1 MPSRSASRYPSSS
14 RLTADQEAYLS
25 EREAQ
30 LIEHARATTMSGTHG
45 ELSRAA
51 STSRSRMHETTRP
64 RHDTSYSSRTHET
77 TRPRRDTSYSSRT
90 VVPPTS
96 RSHASGRRTD
106 LAGELGQEWHP
117 LQPSGAMQTLQE
129 ETSSRVSR
137 ARHASQSNMQ
147 FVPHE
152 GGSGLHRTSSHPTSS
167 HHTSSHHTSSHH
179 TSSRPVTSGTAV
191 REASSRAGELQPER
205 RPTSSQPGFCVM
217 VVIERTHA
225 NGSRTPIAIAHQ
237 HGGSGHISIWI
248 SIHILIS

>member
-14 RLTADQEAYLS
+14 RITADQEAYLS

-152 GGSGLHRTSSHPTSS
+152 GGSSLHRTSSHP
-167 HHTSSHHTSSHH
+167 TSSHHTSSHH